1 MNLAY
6 LTVKRIVPEGEDV
19 TSTQNRSKVGIFQ
32 GYVSIT
38 GNIILFGIKIVL
50 GLASASLALIA
61 DAFHTLSDVVSSM
74 VVIFGYHIA
83 RKPPDE
89 EHPFGHGRA
98 ETIASLTIALLI
110 GFVGFEFFKI
120 AISRLMNPGIIEANW
135 VWISAIA
142 LTIFIKE
149 WMARYSFQLGDII
162 HSDTLK
168 ADGMHHK
175 SDSYSSILTIVAMA
189 GGIYGIVW
197 LDGAMAIGVACFML
211 YTGYEIAKDA
221 INDLL
226 GTTESPEMI
235 LNIRE
240 TACMVD
246 GVFNVHDIIVHRY
259 GNHSFISLHVEVS
272 NLLSS
277 EEIHHIADSVEK
289 KIGDHLNAQV
299 VTHVDPITVD
309 GETINEI
316 REIVQDSMNSFGIS
330 DVVQDLRIVR
340 NDKVESILFEIPVS
354 TDFDNEEP
362 LDNHV
367 KNSLKAKYPEASI
380 VVDFK
385 KKFN

>member
-1 MNLAY
+1 MNLAN
-6 LTVKRIVPEGEDV
+6 LTVKKIVPQGEDV

-38 GNIILFGIKIVL
+38 GNIILFGIKIIL

-61 DAFHTLSDVVSSM
+61 DAFHTLSDVVSSI

-110 GFVGFEFFKI
+110 GFVGFEFLKV
-120 AISRLMNPGIIEANW
+120 AITRLMNPGVIEANW
-135 VWISAIA
+135 IWISAIV
-142 LTIFIKE
+142 LTIIIKE

-175 SDSYSSILTIVAMA
+175 SDSYSSILTIVAMV
-189 GGIYGIVW
+189 GGMYGIVW

-240 TACMVD
+240 TACTVE

-259 GNHSFISLHVEVS
+259 GNHSFISLHIEVN

-277 EEIHHIADSVEK
+277 EKMHHIADSVEK
-289 KIGDHLNAQV
+289 KIGDHLNAEV
-299 VTHVDPITVD
+299 VTHVDPITID
-309 GETINEI
+309 GEVINEI
-316 REIVQDSMNSFGIS
+316 RKLIQDSMNSFGIT
-330 DVVQDLRIVR
+330 DVVHDLRIVK
-340 NDKVESILFEIPVS
+340 NDNVESILFEIPTS
-354 TDFDNEEP
+354 TDFDEQES
-362 LDNHV
+362 LDDKV
-367 KNSLKAKYPEASI
+367 KKSLLENYPTASI